1 MGQLAALGI
10 ECTSAVEH
18 VQLQGLHQ
26 GSPAWHAARACRI
39 TASDVPS
46 AVGIPGAYLTPEQLV
61 AAKLSSSTSTTAAM
75 QHGIDNE
82 PVAAE
87 AYKQVLLASHPPGS
101 SVDIEETGFW
111 VHARMPHIGAS
122 PDRRVRMVVNGSEQ
136 PIRHVQIKCPH
147 SKPLESFKELP
158 DMVAFQV
165 ITELAVLRSHK
176 AAGTPAAIDVFVW
189 KADEE
194 PVLHTITWEDVRQRW
209 FTKIL
214 PKVNAFYFRLLQPQL
229 NKRIRMRQQQAA
241 VLHHGGPTAAQQS
254 TSSQVTPMKLSLIAE
269 LQLDAAARMAATA
282 AAAAVLEA
290 AARVADASLMSP
302 IKVTSPA
309 FREGKRVLHKR
320 TIKQGT
326 VESVSGDQVMV
337 AWDEDA
343 TGGLPDGEPV
353 RKAKR
358 RRATAAANLS
368 IIPVDVSSS
377 KYGELIGKHEGEP
390 VVVISGKYAGELGVC
405 GVQTGQN
412 YRVMLSG
419 STQSVSIAASQLRR
433 KIAQDEG
440 VERCTSQHSKVIFTA
455 GNSHDHMCERA
466 FTDGPQP
473 SNPPSTFAGA
483 LHHGGTLIIL
493 GVADRLLR
501 GCTGGTCAGEA
512 QQQSRAP

>member
-1 MGQLAALGI
+1 
-10 ECTSAVEH
+10 
-18 VQLQGLHQ
+18 
-26 GSPAWHAARACRI
+26 
-39 TASDVPS
+39 
-46 AVGIPGAYLTPEQLV
+46 
-61 AAKLSSSTSTTAAM
+61 M

-101 SVDIEETGFW
+101 SVDVEETGFW

-241 VLHHGGPTAAQQS
+241 VLHDGGPTAAQQS

-440 VERCTSQHSKVIFTA
+440 VERCTSQHSKEPSIMVARSSFLEWQT
-455 GNSHDHMCERA
+455 GYCEDA
-466 FTDGPQP
+466 QVELVLVKP
-473 SNPPSTFAGA
+473 S
-483 LHHGGTLIIL
+483 
-493 GVADRLLR
+493 
-501 GCTGGTCAGEA
+501 
-512 QQQSRAP
+512 SRAELHRNLSAKTEDLFNGEEASGKGSRVLFSALYHCHRGFAKASVQLASEKPVASAKVCFLAP